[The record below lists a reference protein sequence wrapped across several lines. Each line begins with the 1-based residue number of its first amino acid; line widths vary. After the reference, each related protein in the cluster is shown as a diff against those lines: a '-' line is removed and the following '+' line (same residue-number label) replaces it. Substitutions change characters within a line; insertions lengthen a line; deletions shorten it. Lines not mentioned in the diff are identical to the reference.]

1 MLTGVVLVCSLAITP
16 DLGACTR
23 QNAIDVIRVPAEFSS
38 TASCLLQGQIHVA
51 QTTIGRE
58 LTADERLKVICSSIP

>member
-16 DLGACTR
+16 DLGLCTR
-23 QNAIDVIRVPAEFSS
+23 QNAVDVMKVPSAFSN
-38 TASCLLQGQIHVA
+38 AVSCLLQGQIQLA

-58 LTADERLKVICSSIP
+58 LTADQRIKVICSPSP